1 MSNWTDISSSR
12 RAWHIAVAIGLASLL
27 ARGAHAQTA
36 DGSAAGPAA
45 GPAAGSAWM
54 ADRAELTAAL
64 EVLDASAAS
73 TAYSE
78 RLRDRAR
85 EDAAQVR
92 HRLTAGDFSVGD
104 RIQLR
109 VSGPTQLVDTTLT
122 VGDSLILNVP
132 GIKQVRLY
140 GVLRS
145 ELESALTRDLGEVVR
160 QVQVSA
166 HPLIR
171 IAVLGQVTT
180 PGFLAVPPETLVDQ
194 LITLSGGP
202 APTAAL
208 DNMSVVR
215 RDTVL
220 WDGDEL
226 SGAIARGRTV
236 AALNLRDG
244 DALVVPPQGAP
255 WDRAAVLQIASFFI
269 GPLITI
275 LVVR

>member
-1 MSNWTDISSSR
+1 MSNWTDISSFR

-36 DGSAAGPAA
+36 DGSAA